1 MPSLED
7 TPSLVTKADPA
18 GSDLIPLFDASEVGN
33 SRIKKSTL
41 LRALTSVA
49 AALPGP
55 FADDA
60 AAASG
65 GVAVGELYLN
75 NSLATGAVTVRLA

>member
-7 TPSLVTKADPA
+7 TPKLVSKTTPS
-18 GSDLIPLFDASEVGN
+18 GSDLIAIHDVAEVGN
-33 SRIKKSTL
+33 SRTKKATVSQIVAA
-41 LRALTSVA
+41 AL

-60 AAASG
+60 GAAAA
-65 GVAVGELYLN
+65 GVAVGQPYILDSYAIVLR
-75 NSLATGAVTVRLA
+75 AA